1 MKIIGFAHLGFAF
14 PISQFPV
21 YMPNSI
27 KFIKVLNTPEKKLL
41 MLKKSKFHN
50 LQIDMNGLEFLF
62 YTTTKKRENKYL
74 LRDINF
80 FQTSKNLI
88 LSPNFNH
95 TFLMFIEALARKSTW
110 LTDEKLQICGLG
122 GLSDA
127 TLGFDKLGLIFG
139 NYLDE
144 EGLVSIAFYV
154 NEIDSNKVKELISDK
169 SAIVTSSFEIKIGVN
184 LFNILFVKTEGVII
198 EFIQRK

>member
-1 MKIIGFAHLGFAF
+1 MKIIGFAHLGFVF

-21 YMPNSI
+21 YLPNSI
-27 KFIKVLNTPEKKLL
+27 KFIKVLNTTEKKLL

-62 YTTTKKRENKYL
+62 YTATKKRENKYL
-74 LRDINF
+74 LRDINS

-95 TFLMFIEALARKSTW
+95 TFLMVIEALARKSSW
-110 LTDEKLQICGLG
+110 LAEEKLQIYGLG
-122 GLSDA
+122 GLANA
-127 TLGFDKLGLIFG
+127 TLGFDKLGLEFS

-144 EGLVSIAFYV
+144 EGLASIAFYV
-154 NEIDSNKVKELISDK
+154 NEINSNRIKELISDK
-169 SAIVTSSFEIKIGVN
+169 SAIVTNSFEVKIGVN
-184 LFNILFVKTEGVII
+184 LFNIMFVKTEGVII

>member
-1 MKIIGFAHLGFAF
+1 MKIIGFAHLGFVF

-27 KFIKVLNTPEKKLL
+27 KFINVLNTPEKKLL

-62 YTTTKKRENKYL
+62 YTATKKRENKYL
-74 LRDINF
+74 LRDINS

-95 TFLMFIEALARKSTW
+95 TFLMVIEALARKSSW
-110 LTDEKLQICGLG
+110 LAEETLQIYGLG
-122 GLSDA
+122 GLANA
-127 TLGFDKLGLIFG
+127 TLGFDKLGLGFS

-144 EGLVSIAFYV
+144 EGLASIAFYV
-154 NEIDSNKVKELISDK
+154 NEINSSRIKELISDK
-169 SAIVTSSFEIKIGVN
+169 SAIVTNSFEVKIGVN
-184 LFNILFVKTEGVII
+184 LFNIMFVKTEGVII

>member
-21 YMPNSI
+21 EIPNSI
-27 KFIKVLNTPEKKLL
+27 KFIKVLNSPEKKLL

-50 LQIDMNGLEFLF
+50 LQIDMNGLELLF
-62 YTTTKKRENKYL
+62 YTATKKRVNKSL
-74 LRDINF
+74 LRDINS
-80 FQTSKNLI
+80 FQTSKKLI

-95 TFLMFIEALARKSTW
+95 TFLMLIEALARKSSW
-110 LTDEKLQICGLG
+110 LADEKLQIYGLG
-122 GLSDA
+122 GLADA
-127 TLGFDKLGLIFG
+127 TLGFDKLGLKFG

-154 NEIDSNKVKELISDK
+154 NEIDSNRVKELISDK

-184 LFNILFVKTEGVII
+184 LFNILFVQTEGVII

>member
-1 MKIIGFAHLGFAF
+1 MKIIGFAHLGFVF

-62 YTTTKKRENKYL
+62 YTATKKRENKYL
-74 LRDINF
+74 LRDINS
-80 FQTSKNLI
+80 FQASKNLI
-88 LSPNFNH
+88 LSSNFNH
-95 TFLMFIEALARKSTW
+95 TFLMVIEALARKSSW
-110 LTDEKLQICGLG
+110 LAEEKLQIYGLG
-122 GLSDA
+122 GLANA
-127 TLGFDKLGLIFG
+127 TLGFDKLGLEFS

-144 EGLVSIAFYV
+144 EGLASIAFYV
-154 NEIDSNKVKELISDK
+154 NEINSNRIKELIFDK
-169 SAIVTSSFEIKIGVN
+169 NAIVTNSFEVKIGVN
-184 LFNILFVKTEGVII
+184 LFNIMFVKTEGVII